1 MTRFIIIIILFIV
14 GYYIMNSIIKKLTKH
29 DARQNWNDRPSDRT
43 ESRQE
48 YPDWGR
54 ISQEEKYRRILG
66 VTDKDS
72 PAVIKEKY
80 RELLAKYHPD
90 KLQHLGKEFQEIA
103 EQKTR
108 AIIEAYEF
116 FQKKHN
122 F

>member
-14 GYYIMNSIIKKLTKH
+14 GYYIINSIIKKLTKH
-29 DARQNWNDRPSDRT
+29 NARQDWDNRPSDRT

-48 YPDWGR
+48 YRDWGR
-54 ISQEEKYRRILG
+54 ISQEEKYCRILG
-66 VTDKDS
+66 VTNTDS

-90 KLQHLGKEFQEIA
+90 KLQHLGKEFQEMA

-116 FQKKHN
+116 FQKRYN

>member
-1 MTRFIIIIILFIV
+1 M
-14 GYYIMNSIIKKLTKH
+14 KH
-29 DARQNWNDRPSDRT
+29 DARQDWDDRPSDRT

-48 YPDWGR
+48 YRDWGR
-54 ISQEEKYRRILG
+54 ISQEEKYCRILG
-66 VTDKDS
+66 VTDTDS
-72 PAVIKEKY
+72 RAVIKEKY

-108 AIIEAYEF
+108 SIIEAYEF
-116 FQKKHN
+116 FQKRYN

>member
-14 GYYIMNSIIKKLTKH
+14 GYYILNSIIKKLMKH
-29 DARQNWNDRPSDRT
+29 DTRQNWDDRPSDRT

-48 YPDWGR
+48 YRDWGR
-54 ISQEEKYRRILG
+54 ISQEEKYCRILG
-66 VTDKDS
+66 VTDTDS
-72 PAVIKEKY
+72 RAVIKEKY

-108 AIIEAYEF
+108 SIIEAYEF
-116 FQKKHN
+116 FQKRYN